1 MRHRWCFALER
12 ETCGCLL
19 QILGQGQEKCMRRQV
34 VETERA
40 VRMSIYSQ
48 VVGLGGCDYLAII

>member
-1 MRHRWCFALER
+1 
-12 ETCGCLL
+12 
-19 QILGQGQEKCMRRQV
+19 MRRQV